1 MGEFLRRLIMLSV
14 MLLKASSSIGVIAKN
29 SVRILLIL
37 SGVAWNTL
45 ALAEGGCPEGQFP
58 QQYGTTMGCTTMNTG
73 GNQSVAPVWADRW
86 GAIATD
92 NKTGSLGVSVDMK
105 NKTKAQ
111 KAAIADC
118 QAKGGKTC
126 EVDIAYYNQCAAMVL
141 GSKKYNTARAATKEK
156 AIELGMQACNSEDGN
171 KNCSV
176 YYSGCSTAVRVN

>member
-1 MGEFLRRLIMLSV
+1 MFLGV
-14 MLLKASSSIGVIAKN
+14 CSSIYACPAGMVELPGGTCLPPDHQN
-29 SVRILLIL
+29 SPLNNLP
-37 SGVAWNTL
+37 SAS
-45 ALAEGGCPEGQFP
+45 PP
-58 QQYGTTMGCTTMNTG
+58 
-73 GNQSVAPVWADRW
+73 PVWADRW